1 MTDHDTGHGGTGH
14 GSTGHGSAADG
25 TGHGG
30 TGHGSTDGST
40 DGIGA
45 DHLMTDGDMID
56 MTVGGTADHT
66 SLTDLTA
73 RALLAGYASGDFS
86 PVDTTRA
93 VLARIGMVQP
103 LVNAFVRVDT
113 EAALAQAEASAE
125 RWRRNEPQGLL
136 DGVPVSVKDLFLQRG
151 GPTLRGSNT
160 VRPEGAWD
168 EDAPAVARLREH
180 GAVLVGK
187 TTTPEFGWKGVTDS
201 PRHGVTRNPYDL
213 SRTSGGSSG
222 GSAAAVAL
230 GAAPLSIGTDGG
242 GSVRIPA
249 SFCGIF
255 GLKPTYGRI
264 PLYPSSPFGTLAHAG
279 PMTRDAAD
287 AALLLDV
294 ISGAD
299 WRDWSQLAP
308 APSARDALA
317 DGVDGVKGLRIA
329 YSPSF
334 GGQVAVRP
342 AVASAVRRAV
352 GRLAEL
358 GAYIEEADPDISDPV
373 EAFHTL
379 WFSGAARL
387 VQAFGREQRELLDP
401 GLREI
406 IAEGERHSALDYLAA
421 VDARMELGRRLGRFH
436 ESYDLLV
443 TPTLPITAFAAGAE
457 TPGGAGPGSAGP
469 RGPGQRRWTGW
480 TPFTYPFNLTQQPAA
495 TVPCGVD
502 EDGLPIGV
510 QLIAA
515 RHADGLVLRAAHA
528 LYESGA
534 ARIPAPSD

>member
-1 MTDHDTGHGGTGH
+1 MTDLT
-14 GSTGHGSAADG
+14 
-25 TGHGG
+25 
-30 TGHGSTDGST
+30 TDPT
-40 DGIGA
+40 R
-45 DHLMTDGDMID
+45 
-56 MTVGGTADHT
+56 
-66 SLTDLTA
+66 LTDLTA
-73 RALLAGYASGDFS
+73 RQLLAGYERGDFS
-86 PVDTTRA
+86 PLDATRA
-93 VLARIGMVQP
+93 VLDRIEVVQP
-103 LVNAFVRVDT
+103 LVNAFVRVDA
-113 EAALAQAEASAE
+113 EAALAQAEASTA
-125 RWRRNEPQGLL
+125 RWRGREPRGLL

-151 GPTLRGSNT
+151 SPTLRGSRT
-160 VRPEGAWD
+160 VRAEGAWD

-201 PRHGVTRNPYDL
+201 PLSGVTRNPYDP

-230 GAAPLSIGTDGG
+230 GAGPLSIGTDGG

-255 GLKPTYGRI
+255 GFKPTYGRV

-287 AALLLDV
+287 AALLMDV

-308 APSARDALA
+308 SPGLSAALTGSTGA
-317 DGVDGVKGLRIA
+317 EGAGGVKGLRIA
-329 YSPSF
+329 YSPTF
-334 GGQVAVRP
+334 GNQVPVRP

-358 GAYIEEADPDISDPV
+358 GAYIEEADPDVTDPV

-387 VQAFGREQRELLDP
+387 VEPFGAEQRELLDP

-406 IAEGERHSALDYLAA
+406 VAVGERYSALDYLAA
-421 VDARMELGRRLGRFH
+421 VDARMELGRRFGRFH

-443 TPTLPITAFAAGAE
+443 TPTLPITAFEAGRE
-457 TPGGAGPGSAGP
+457 TPRGS
-469 RGPGQRRWTGW
+469 GQRRWTGW

-495 TVPCGVD
+495 SVPCGVD

-510 QLIAA
+510 QLVAA
-515 RHADGLVLRAAHA
+515 RHADALVLRAAHA
-528 LYESGA
+528 LYASGA
-534 ARIPAPSD
+534 APGLPGPGSSGLPGPGSSGSPGPGATPVGS